1 MFETDNTILSALSPA
16 DRSLVAPL
24 LERVELKQG
33 ETLFTPHDLAGNA
46 YFFEGGLAS
55 EIAIGEGS
63 DRIEIG
69 CVGREGFSPVSL
81 LFEVDRPQHQTIMQ
95 VGGAARCI
103 EASDLAW
110 AIKQSETLR
119 TTLLRY
125 AYVFLLQIASTTLAA
140 GRYSVEKRL
149 ARWLLMCSDRL
160 GDDLNVTH
168 DFLAMMLGVRR
179 PSVTDALHLLE
190 GKHALKAERNFIKVR
205 SRQKL
210 MEIASASYGVAEAE
224 YRRLIMPG
232 LPEQQ

>member
-1 MFETDNTILSALSPA
+1 MFETGNIILSALSPA

-24 LERVELKQG
+24 LKRVELKPG
-33 ETLFTPHDLAGNA
+33 EALFEPHTVAHHA
-46 YFFEGGLAS
+46 YFFESGLSS

-69 CVGREGFSPVSL
+69 CVGREGFSPISL

-95 VGGAARCI
+95 VGGVALCI
-103 EASDLAW
+103 GASDLTW
-110 AIKQSETLR
+110 AFKQSETLR
-119 TTLLRY
+119 TALLRY
-125 AYVFLLQIASTTLAA
+125 AYVFLLQVASTTLAA
-140 GRYSVEKRL
+140 GRYNVEKRL

-190 GKHALKAERNFIKVR
+190 GKHAVRAERNFIKVR
-205 SRQKL
+205 SRERL
-210 MEIASASYGVAEAE
+210 MEIAAASYGVAEAE

-232 LPEQQ
+232 STEQQ